1 MVLAYGEDGR
11 IIATLDG
18 IFSDGEAVDLA
29 DHEASGGKLRQW
41 WEVSGAIGSGTWPEQ
56 LGGEA
61 HQYRVELDPSQPHR
75 IVALIHR
82 ETGVR
87 RER

>member
-61 HQYRVELDPSQPHR
+61 HKYRVETGPGGR
-75 IVALIHR
+75 AVALIHR